1 MGGVAKVR
9 GADVVNQSNR
19 LAYQSRRLTCQSN
32 RLELSIHIYWRVW
45 SPLNKP
51 SPSVGQQQH

>member
-9 GADVVNQSNR
+9 GVDEANQSNR

-32 RLELSIHIYWRVW
+32 HPEAPIHIY
-45 SPLNKP
+45 
-51 SPSVGQQQH
+51 